1 VTRSADKLASR
12 LGGLLALAG
21 LLSVVLYFVDRNLV
35 VLAWIDALGPVV
47 GWTIRAGLI
56 ALGLALILVARLRTE
71 ARYEWGVA
79 WRYLR
84 RRDRGSRVPIVI
96 ASILLGLGAIL
107 GVASSVAD
115 RFAIELAFRGA
126 SDLPLYLKYG
136 ATGCVALGAILGV
149 FGVFNLV
156 YAVFTALSIT
166 GVFLG
171 TAAMVIFLSVMSG
184 FEGDLK
190 TKILGANAH
199 VIVTKESGAFL
210 QADPKVQDLARLEA
224 GTRMSPFLSSEV
236 MILSASNQGGAL
248 LKGIEPG
255 TIVKVTDLDRW
266 LQRRES
272 SGSLDYLSHPEKLRD
287 LGLPPLPRLDGAGSE
302 FATRRP
308 PTSLPAGP
316 AASRP
321 ASRPASAPGSAPG
334 SAPAEGRLG
343 SADAAAR
350 RLLPGILIGREMA
363 KNLRLF
369 VGDDVNVVCPMCG
382 IGPTGP
388 IAKSKPFRVAGIFY
402 SGMYEYDAKHAYVL
416 LPQAQKFLEMDGE
429 ITGLEIKMQDFQRAD
444 LLAATMR
451 QRLGP
456 SYEVKDWKELNRS
469 LFSALYIEKIVMFII
484 LSMIVTVAGL
494 CIISTLI
501 MLVTARAR
509 EIAILKSMGARDAS
523 VLSIFLMEGAYIGGQ
538 GMVIGVLT
546 GIAGCLALR
555 SLDLKAD
562 VYYISKLPVQLQ
574 PLEILVISL
583 AALLISLLFTAYP
596 AYVASRMQPVS
607 GLRYE

>member
-1 VTRSADKLASR
+1 L
-12 LGGLLALAG
+12 
-21 LLSVVLYFVDRNLV
+21 N
-35 VLAWIDALGPVV
+35 
-47 GWTIRAGLI
+47 
-56 ALGLALILVARLRTE
+56 
-71 ARYEWGVA
+71 YEWGVA

-84 RRDRGSRVPIVI
+84 RRDRGSRVPIII
-96 ASILLGLGAIL
+96 AACLLGLGVILAVGSAI
-107 GVASSVAD
+107 AD
-115 RFAIELAFRGA
+115 KFAIELAFRGA
-126 SDLPLYLKYG
+126 SDVPLYLKYG
-136 ATGCVALGAILGV
+136 ATGCVAVGVIIGV
-149 FGVFNLV
+149 FGAFNLI

-199 VIVTKESGAFL
+199 VIVNKESGAFM
-210 QADPKVQDLARLEA
+210 QDDPKVKSLGELEPGMA
-224 GTRMSPFLSSEV
+224 VSPFLSSEV

-248 LKGIEPG
+248 LKGIDPK
-255 TIVKVTDLDRW
+255 TITRVTDIDRW

-272 SGSLDYLSHPEKLRD
+272 SGSLEYLSNPEKLRD
-287 LGLPPLPRLDGAGSE
+287 LGLPPLPRLDEGAE

-308 PTSLPAGP
+308 ASTPASRAASAPASRPGP
-316 AASRP
+316 ASASRP
-321 ASRPASAPGSAPG
+321 ASQPG
-334 SAPAEGRLG
+334 EGRLM
-343 SADAAAR
+343 ADAAAR

-382 IGPTGP
+382 VGPTGP
-388 IAKSKPFRVAGIFY
+388 VAKAKPFRVAGIFY

-429 ITGLEIKMQDFQRAD
+429 ITGLEIKVRDFQHAD
-444 LLAATMR
+444 VLAATMR
-451 QRLGP
+451 QRLDA
-456 SYEVKDWKELNRS
+456 SFEVKDWKELNRS
-469 LFSALYIEKIVMFII
+469 LFSALYIEKITMFII
-484 LSMIVTVAGL
+484 LAMIVAVAGL

-509 EIAILKSMGARDAS
+509 EIAILKSMGARDGS

-538 GMVIGVLT
+538 GMIIGVLS

-574 PLEILVISL
+574 PLEIMIISL

-596 AYVASRMQPVS
+596 AYVASRMQPVT

>member
-1 VTRSADKLASR
+1 M
-12 LGGLLALAG
+12 
-21 LLSVVLYFVDRNLV
+21 
-35 VLAWIDALGPVV
+35 
-47 GWTIRAGLI
+47 
-56 ALGLALILVARLRTE
+56 
-71 ARYEWGVA
+71 RYEWGVA

-84 RRDRGSRVPIVI
+84 RRDHGSRVPLVI
-96 ASILLGLGAIL
+96 AAILLGLGGLLA
-107 GVASSVAD
+107 GAAAVAD
-115 RFAIELAFRGA
+115 RFAVELAFRGIA
-126 SDLPLYLKYG
+126 DLPLYLKYG
-136 ATGCVALGAILGV
+136 ATGCVALGSIIGV
-149 FGVFNLV
+149 FGAFNLV

-199 VIVTKESGAFL
+199 IIVTKEAGSFMQDDPALGKIA
-210 QADPKVQDLARLEA
+210 QAAPDAHI
-224 GTRMSPFLSSEV
+224 SPFLSSEV
-236 MILSASNQGGAL
+236 MVLSASNQAGAL
-248 LKGIEPG
+248 LKGVEPD
-255 TIVKVTDLDRW
+255 TLTKVTDVERW
-266 LQRRES
+266 LNRRES
-272 SGSLDYLSHPEKLRD
+272 AGSLEFLKHPDKLRD
-287 LGLPPLPRLDGAGSE
+287 LGLPPLPSFDGSG
-302 FATRRP
+302 
-308 PTSLPAGP
+308 

-321 ASRPASAPGSAPG
+321 ASQPSSGPRARGPTATAASRPASVPSSLPRSFPEIGSPFGSRLTAPNSP
-334 SAPAEGRLG
+334 
-343 SADAAAR
+343 AR
-350 RLLPGILIGREMA
+350 RILPGILIGREMA

-388 IAKSKPFRVAGIFY
+388 IAKSKPFRVAGVFY

-416 LPQAQKFLEMDGE
+416 LPQAQRFLEMPGE
-429 ITGLEIKMQDFQRAD
+429 ISGLEIKVRDWEHAD
-444 LLAATMR
+444 VIAATLR

-456 SYEVKDWKELNRS
+456 GFEVKDWKELNRS
-469 LFSALYIEKIVMFII
+469 LFSALYIEKITMFII
-484 LSMIVTVAGL
+484 LAMIVAVAGL

-509 EIAILKSMGARDAS
+509 EIAILKSMGSKDSS

-538 GMVIGVLT
+538 GMLIGVAT

-562 VYYISKLPVQLQ
+562 VYYISKLPVQLE
-574 PLEILVISL
+574 PLEILVIAV
-583 AALLISLLFTAYP
+583 AAMAISLLFTAYP
-596 AYVASRMQPVS
+596 AWVASRMQPVA

>member
-1 VTRSADKLASR
+1 M
-12 LGGLLALAG
+12 
-21 LLSVVLYFVDRNLV
+21 
-35 VLAWIDALGPVV
+35 
-47 GWTIRAGLI
+47 
-56 ALGLALILVARLRTE
+56 
-71 ARYEWGVA
+71 RYEWGVA

-84 RRDRGSRVPIVI
+84 RRDRGSRVPIII
-96 ASILLGLGAIL
+96 AAILLACGAIL
-107 GVASSVAD
+107 AVASAVAD

-126 SDLPLYLKYG
+126 SDVPLYLKYG
-136 ATGCVALGAILGV
+136 ATGCVALGTILGV
-149 FGVFNLV
+149 FGAFNLV

-199 VIVTKESGAFL
+199 VIVNKESGAFL
-210 QADPKVQDLARLEA
+210 QDDPKVRDLAELEA

-236 MILSASNQGGAL
+236 MILSASNQAGAL

-255 TIVKVTDLDRW
+255 TITKVTDLDRW

-272 SGSLDYLSHPEKLRD
+272 SGSLDYLQGPEKLRD
-287 LGLPPLPRLDGAGSE
+287 LGLPPLPRLDGSSSE

-308 PTSLPAGP
+308 PSQPASRAAPPGGASASAPRPGPASVPAGARPGP
-316 AASRP
+316 ASDRALGRPTSAPAHADERP
-321 ASRPASAPGSAPG
+321 ASRPI
-334 SAPAEGRLG
+334 AEGRLG
-343 SADAAAR
+343 AADAPAR

-416 LPQAQKFLEMDGE
+416 LPQAQKFLEMEGE
-429 ITGLEIKMQDFQRAD
+429 ITGLEIKVRDFQRAD
-444 LLAATMR
+444 LLANTMR

-456 SYEVKDWKELNRS
+456 TYEVKDWKELNRS
-469 LFSALYIEKIVMFII
+469 LFSALYIEKITMFII
-484 LSMIVTVAGL
+484 LAMIVAVAGL

-509 EIAILKSMGARDAS
+509 EIAILKSMGARDGS

-538 GMVIGVLT
+538 GMIIGVLS

-574 PLEILVISL
+574 PLEIMVISL

-596 AYVASRMQPVS
+596 AYVASRMQPVA

>member
-1 VTRSADKLASR
+1 L
-12 LGGLLALAG
+12 
-21 LLSVVLYFVDRNLV
+21 N
-35 VLAWIDALGPVV
+35 
-47 GWTIRAGLI
+47 
-56 ALGLALILVARLRTE
+56 
-71 ARYEWGVA
+71 YEWGVA

-96 ASILLGLGAIL
+96 AACLLGLGAIL
-107 GVASSVAD
+107 ALGSFIAD
-115 RFAIELAFRGA
+115 KFAIELAFRGA
-126 SDLPLYLKYG
+126 GDLPLYLKYG
-136 ATGCVALGAILGV
+136 ATGCVALGSILGV
-149 FGVFNLV
+149 FGFFNLI

-199 VIVTKESGAFL
+199 IIVTKESGAFM
-210 QADPKVQDLARLEA
+210 QDDPKVQNLGALEPGQA
-224 GTRMSPFLSSEV
+224 ISPFLSSEV

-248 LKGIEPG
+248 LKGIDPG
-255 TIVKVTDLDRW
+255 TITRVTDLDRW

-272 SGSLDYLSHPEKLRD
+272 SGSLEYLTAPEKLRD
-287 LGLPPLPRLDGAGSE
+287 LGLPPLPRIDEGLE
-302 FATRRP
+302 FAARP
-308 PTSLPAGP
+308 PSSAPASRAATLPASRPGP
-316 AASRP
+316 ASASRP
-321 ASRPASAPGSAPG
+321 ASQPAS
-334 SAPAEGRLG
+334 
-343 SADAAAR
+343 DR
-350 RLLPGILIGREMA
+350 RFGGDTGPRRVLPGILIGREMA

-388 IAKSKPFRVAGIFY
+388 VAKAKPYRVAGIFY

-416 LPQAQKFLEMDGE
+416 LPQAQKFLETEGE
-429 ITGLEIKMQDFQRAD
+429 ITGLEIKIRDFQRAD
-444 LLAATMR
+444 LLAARMR
-451 QRLGP
+451 QQLGP
-456 SYEVKDWKELNRS
+456 TYEVKDWKETNRS
-469 LFSALYIEKIVMFII
+469 LFSALYIEKITMFII
-484 LSMIVTVAGL
+484 LAMIVAVAGL

-538 GMVIGVLT
+538 GMIIGVLS

-562 VYYISKLPVQLQ
+562 VYYISKLPVQMQ
-574 PLEILVISL
+574 PVEILIISL
-583 AALLISLLFTAYP
+583 AAMLISLLFTAYP
-596 AYVASRMQPVS
+596 AYVASRMQPVT

>member
-1 VTRSADKLASR
+1 M
-12 LGGLLALAG
+12 
-21 LLSVVLYFVDRNLV
+21 
-35 VLAWIDALGPVV
+35 
-47 GWTIRAGLI
+47 
-56 ALGLALILVARLRTE
+56 
-71 ARYEWGVA
+71 RYEWGVA

-84 RRDRGSRVPIVI
+84 RRDRGSPVPIGI
-96 ASILLGLGAIL
+96 AAVLLALGAIL
-107 GVASSVAD
+107 TVASSIAD
-115 RFAIELAFRGA
+115 RFAVELAFRGA
-126 SDLPLYLKYG
+126 ADLPLYLKYG
-136 ATGCVALGAILGV
+136 AAGCVALGAILGV
-149 FGVFNLV
+149 FGAFNLV

-199 VIVTKESGAFL
+199 IIVNKESGAFL
-210 QADPKVQDLARLEA
+210 QDDPRVRDLAQLEA

-236 MILSASNQGGAL
+236 MILSASNQAGAL

-255 TIVKVTDLDRW
+255 TITQVTDLEHW

-272 SGSLDYLSHPEKLRD
+272 SGSLDFLNNPEKLRD
-287 LGLPPLPRLDGAGSE
+287 LGLLPLPRLDGAPLEFVAPRSSSQPSWGAAPPADVPGS
-302 FATRRP
+302 AGRP
-308 PTSLPAGP
+308 GTTSAP
-316 AASRP
+316 RP
-321 ASRPASAPGSAPG
+321 GPASAPRPGPASAPRPG
-334 SAPAEGRLG
+334 PASAPRPGPASAPERLRTDPASSQAAGRPTSAPAPLEGRLIA
-343 SADAAAR
+343 ADSAAR
-350 RLLPGILIGREMA
+350 RVLPGILIGREMA
-363 KNLRLF
+363 KNLRLY
-369 VGDDVNVVCPMCG
+369 VGDDVNAVCPMCG

-416 LPQAQKFLEMDGE
+416 LPQAQKFLELEGE
-429 ITGLEIKMQDFQRAD
+429 ITGLEIKVRDFQRAD

-456 SYEVKDWKELNRS
+456 TYEVKDWKELNRS
-469 LFSALYIEKIVMFII
+469 LFSALYIEKITMFII
-484 LSMIVTVAGL
+484 LAMIVAVAGL

-509 EIAILKSMGARDAS
+509 EIAILKSMGARDGS
-523 VLSIFLMEGAYIGGQ
+523 VLSIFLIEGAYIGGQ
-538 GMVIGVLT
+538 GMSIGVLS
-546 GIAGCLALR
+546 GIVGCLALR

-562 VYYISKLPVQLQ
+562 VYYISKLPVQMQ
-574 PLEILVISL
+574 PLEIMVISL

-596 AYVASRMQPVS
+596 AYVASRMQPVA